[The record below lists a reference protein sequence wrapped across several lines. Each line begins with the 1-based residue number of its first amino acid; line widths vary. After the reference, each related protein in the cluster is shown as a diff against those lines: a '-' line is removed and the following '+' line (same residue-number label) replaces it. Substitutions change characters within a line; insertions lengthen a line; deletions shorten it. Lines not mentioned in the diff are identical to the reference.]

1 MPEMDGYETTR
12 TIRQLEAGTSPLA
25 AGHPDASASGLEC
38 RASRLPIIA
47 MTANSMQGDR
57 ARCLEAGM
65 DDYISKPVQPED
77 LAGKINR
84 WLREPGPDPPPTDRA
99 AGETPVIAEP
109 ETETQ
114 AVFQRAEL
122 LDRLMGDFELAH
134 VIIEGFLGDI
144 PGQIAKLKG
153 FVQSG
158 DREAATRQAH
168 TIKGASANIGAAAL
182 RQAACERH
190 VAINGREALEAFKSA
205 RSKRR
210 PYDLICLDIMM
221 PEMDGQTVLREDTRD
236 RGWRGD
242 PSGPGGEGPTT
253 TALKDGKVVTQAFR
267 DGGAT
272 VTWSSP
278 SKRPN
283 C

>member
-1 MPEMDGYETTR
+1 VLMDCQMPEMDGFAATR
-12 TIRQLEAGTSPLA
+12 TIRELEAGSSQLA
-25 AGHPDASASGLEC
+25 AGHPGASASNIKP

-47 MTANSMQGDR
+47 MTANSMPGDR

-84 WLREPGPDPPPTDRA
+84 WLRDPGPDTPPTDRA
-99 AGETPVIAEP
+99 AAETPMIAEP
-109 ETETQ
+109 ASETR

-122 LDRLMGDFELAH
+122 LDRLMGDAELAH

-144 PGQIAKLKG
+144 PVQIAKLKG

-182 RQAACERH
+182 QQAACE
-190 VAINGREALEAFKSA
+190 LEAMGRDDDMAGIAKGLP
-205 RSKRR
+205 R
-210 PYDLICLDIMM
+210 LDA
-221 PEMDGQTVLREDTRD
+221 EFERLQ
-236 RGWRGD
+236 
-242 PSGPGGEGPTT
+242 GE
-253 TALKDGKVVTQAFR
+253 LKQFNAQ
-267 DGGAT
+267 
-272 VTWSSP
+272 
-278 SKRPN
+278 N
-283 C
+283 